1 MAYHPF
7 RNPGL
12 KIVSVILAALL
23 WMTVS
28 RDQSVERSVRVPLE
42 FQNVP
47 EGIEIVGDPPGTVD
61 VRIRGASSQVS
72 RIEAGEIV
80 AVLDLRGARVGQRL
94 FHLITDEVRA
104 PFGVEVAQIS
114 PPTVSL
120 AFERSGA
127 KVVPISPAIEGVPA
141 PGYVVGKVTSTP
153 DTVEVIGPESRLRR
167 LTEATT
173 EPITIEGT
181 TRTVTDIVTVGVADS
196 ALRLREGRTASVTIA
211 ITSAPIERTVEA
223 VPVRLRN
230 LGQGLA
236 GRVVPALVD
245 VTVRGPGEVV
255 RTLQSRS
262 LDVFVDLAELGEG
275 RHTVPVRYD
284 GLASGLGVVRATPAT
299 VQVRIQ

>member
-12 KIVSVILAALL
+12 KLVSVMLAALL

-28 RDQSVERSVRVPLE
+28 RDQLVERSVRVPLE

-72 RIEAGEIV
+72 RIEAGELI
-80 AVLDLRGARVGQRL
+80 AVLDLRGARAGQRL
-94 FHLITDEVRA
+94 FHLLTDQVRA
-104 PFGVEVAQIS
+104 PFGVTVAQVS

-120 AFERSGA
+120 AFERSGT
-127 KVVPISPAIEGVPA
+127 KTVPIAPAIEGAPA
-141 PGYVVGKVTSTP
+141 AGRVMGAVVTEP
-153 DTVEVIGPESRLRR
+153 ATVEVIGPESRLRR

-173 EPITIEGT
+173 EPISIQDAV
-181 TRTVTDIVTVGVADS
+181 RSVKDVVTVGVADS
-196 ALRLREGRTASVTIA
+196 ALRLREGRMATVTIE
-211 ITSAPIERTVEA
+211 IVSAPIERTIAA

-230 LGQGLA
+230 LGQGLRA
-236 GRVVPALVD
+236 RVVPAS
-245 VTVRGPGEVV
+245 VTLTLRGPGDRVSALEAQ
-255 RTLQSRS
+255 T
-262 LDVFVDLAELGEG
+262 LDVFVDLAELRAGV
-275 RHTVPVRYD
+275 HTVPVKFE
-284 GLASGLGVVRATPAT
+284 APFEGLGVARVEPAT